1 MPPHA
6 VDETTMEMEE
16 IPVAPKKNLTV
27 AINYEVSLVD
37 EFVSSSRKQRRPSSV
52 EAVPESTA
60 ADAPTISEPELK
72 RKDSKDSNVENN
84 VDAANNDRLL
94 LLSPDSIRRSARDR
108 LGKRDVAYAK
118 AQVRYDMQQVPPV
131 RKNKEFLEAFP
142 KWWMQHDNNSN
153 NSKDNSDDDKTSAAT
168 RRSSR
173 LGAPASE
180 SSCCPERLQDL
191 MPFEGESSLLW
202 IPVKRSDWED
212 SVSEMTAV
220 CTSAGLH
227 RYYAQPD
234 PQKPFVPPL
243 ARDYIRDRVD
253 IDDPL
258 KGFQIRHKEGGWLQ
272 GFMLWTNFTTWTHFF
287 KWDSMAQQSG
297 VQSTPAQM
305 RADRDGS
312 LANELEACSRSG
324 DPLVGGIVFPEIA
337 EIALVGGLGCG
348 EYLLRMALDGIRAEG
363 RYKFVVLQATDTSK
377 GFYER
382 FGFVRVGAVCR
393 YSSNVPSSENPLVG
407 YRHWTHPNESDAS
420 LQLHGGPSFM
430 MCLKLPLGCSSCGRA
445 NCDVASENSFLEVMI
460 RSAATEQKPTVEQL
474 GGSILPASWKSTASS
489 VSSGQSNITQPVK
502 RGRGRPRLYPRP
514 VPAGKK
520 AAVQLNEGDPRI
532 PPPPVVKRRFS
543 NRPGNEPAPKR
554 RKANNDDIPRD
565 VLLSPPLSN
574 AQRSNQQTE
583 VGAAPAG
590 VAAIH
595 STPKRPRTYKKKS
608 SLKKSANA
616 GDKVERIYHAVRGP
630 DGKFIRILADGSED
644 FKLTA
649 KAANPKPAPPKP
661 APKPGA
667 KSVQKKPTSKRAGPK
682 RVSRAELK
690 KQKVKA
696 YPRDRVHFYNK
707 VVKPKSGTQDYYF
720 VLNYEESKETIQII
734 PMQATG
740 LCLGRHA
747 GRPRYQCI
755 VGDTD
760 ENFRTESTSD
770 FQIVPSTMVMKTS
783 VVAQEAWDIQDKA

>member
-1 MPPHA
+1 MKTPTSEKA
-6 VDETTMEMEE
+6 TSSKDNETWQ
-16 IPVAPKKNLTV
+16 
-27 AINYEVSLVD
+27 
-37 EFVSSSRKQRRPSSV
+37 FVSSSRKQRRTISV
-52 EAVPESTA
+52 EAVPESTGA
-60 ADAPTISEPELK
+60 SAPTFSEPDDSLK
-72 RKDSKDSNVENN
+72 RKDSNVENN
-84 VDAANNDRLL
+84 VEAANKHRSLI
-94 LLSPDSIRRSARDR
+94 LSPDSIRRSARDR
-108 LGKRDVAYAK
+108 QGKRDVAYAK
-118 AQVRYDMQQVPPV
+118 AQVRYDMQLVPPV
-131 RKNKEFLEAFP
+131 RKNKEFLQAFP
-142 KWWMQHDNNSN
+142 KWWMQQHNNKSN
-153 NSKDNSDDDKTSAAT
+153 DEEKMNAST

-173 LGAPASE
+173 LSAPASE

-191 MPFEGESSLLW
+191 MPFDGESSTLW
-202 IPVKRSDWED
+202 IPTKRTDWED

-234 PQKPFVPPL
+234 HQKPFVAPL
-243 ARDYIRDRVD
+243 SRDYIRDRVD

-258 KGFQIRHKEGGWLQ
+258 RGFQIRHKEGGWLQ
-272 GFMLWTNFTTWTHFF
+272 GFLLWTNFTTWTHFF
-287 KWDSMAQQSG
+287 KWDSLDKQSG
-297 VQSTPAQM
+297 VQSTSTSL

-363 RYKFVVLQATDTSK
+363 RYKYVVLQATDASK

-420 LQLHGGPSFM
+420 LQLHGGPSYM
-430 MCLKLPLGCSSCGRA
+430 MCLKLPLECISCGRA

-460 RSAATEQKPTVEQL
+460 RSSATELKPTVEQL
-474 GGSILPASWKSTASS
+474 GGSIVPASWKSTASS
-489 VSSGQSNITQPVK
+489 VSSGQTNTVQPVK

-514 VPAGKK
+514 DEPVDKK
-520 AAVQLNEGDPRI
+520 ATAQSNGRGPHI
-532 PPPPVVKRRFS
+532 PPPPIVKRRFS
-543 NRPGNEPAPKR
+543 NRPGSEPASKR
-554 RKANNDDIPRD
+554 RKTNTDDIPRN
-565 VLLSPPLSN
+565 VLLNSPPRN
-574 AQRSNQQTE
+574 AQRPNQQME
-583 VGAAPAG
+583 AG
-590 VAAIH
+590 VPPPGVAPIH
-595 STPKRPRTYKKKS
+595 SASKRGRKPKKS
-608 SLKKSANA
+608 SSKKPANS
-616 GDKVERIYHAVRGP
+616 GDAKERIYHSVRGP

-644 FKLTA
+644 SKLTM
-649 KAANPKPAPPKP
+649 KAANPKVAPSKP
-661 APKPGA
+661 VPEPVA
-667 KSVQKKPTSKRAGPK
+667 KKSTSKRAGPK
-682 RVSRAELK
+682 RVNRVELK

-707 VVKPKSGTQDYYF
+707 VVKPKNGNQEYYF
-720 VLNYEESKETIQII
+720 VLNYDEGKQTIQIV

-755 VGDTD
+755 IGDTD
-760 ENFRTESTSD
+760 ENFRTESVGQ

-783 VVAQEAWDIQDKA
+783 VVAQEAWDIQDNT